1 LTHSGD
7 VEACEFGEGVLGEAG
22 VFAGGD
28 EPGGEGGGVEWVCA
42 DGGDH
47 MGGLPVARS
56 VR

>member
-1 LTHSGD
+1 
-7 VEACEFGEGVLGEAG
+7 LGEAG
-22 VFAGGD
+22 CLAGGD

-56 VR
+56 LR